1 MEQESFRFHLLPL
14 DNRKLKFKASKAIL
28 WARFTFRIQGTLS
41 PQSGESNRS
50 KIVSRGRENRQPSRL
65 CRTLNLLTNSAYFLS
80 LGLQMM
86 IHKMG
91 LIPTSRVKCHV
102 ACLTTGR
109 IQCVIKTA
117 AIAARLFGL
126 HQKNLSGSDLRGR
139 AVLCK
144 LQHTGESPGDL
155 V

>member
-1 MEQESFRFHLLPL
+1 
-14 DNRKLKFKASKAIL
+14 
-28 WARFTFRIQGTLS
+28 
-41 PQSGESNRS
+41 
-50 KIVSRGRENRQPSRL
+50 
-65 CRTLNLLTNSAYFLS
+65 
-80 LGLQMM
+80 MM